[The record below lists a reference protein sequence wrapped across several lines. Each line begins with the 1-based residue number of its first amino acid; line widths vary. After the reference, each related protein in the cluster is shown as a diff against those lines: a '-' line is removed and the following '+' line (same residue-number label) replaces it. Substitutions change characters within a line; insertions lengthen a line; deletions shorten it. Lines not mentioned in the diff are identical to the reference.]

1 MAFGG
6 KPHRILP
13 DRVRQTRP
21 YPCAMDDGKQM
32 EIDSATGQTNVRAF
46 HWPRSCAHCESM
58 LASVAARVNRAMS
71 NVVAIDARRL
81 VESDIVVN
89 LAQGF
94 CRISSPLGG
103 ERPLAVYVARRL
115 RELEVEVELQDVVQ
129 DRPKE
134 SVPSV
139 PLEFATVLLSLGA
152 LRMFSQSA
160 SFRDRESSS
169 CERGGGSDGNRSR
182 VQELFV
188 PRRIVVPDFH
198 KSVPI
203 FYVPGSQLD
212 QGDAGKH
219 TTYSR
224 VSQRVLR
231 RRPARLH
238 LRPRGGRPVSEAVV
252 NE

>member
-139 PLEFATVLLSLGA
+139 PLEFATVLLYLAPCECSVNPRPLGTERA
-152 LRMFSQSA
+152 RLVNAVAEATGIEAACKSY
-160 SFRDRESSS
+160 SSH
-169 CERGGGSDGNRSR
+169 GGSSFPTSIISSY
-182 VQELFV
+182 L
-188 PRRIVVPDFH
+188 
-198 KSVPI
+198 
-203 FYVPGSQLD
+203 
-212 QGDAGKH
+212 
-219 TTYSR
+219 
-224 VSQRVLR
+224 
-231 RRPARLH
+231 
-238 LRPRGGRPVSEAVV
+238 LRPRLSTGSRRCR
-252 NE
+252 

>member
-32 EIDSATGQTNVRAF
+32 EIDSATGQTNVRAS

-139 PLEFATVLLSLGA
+139 PLEFATVLLYLAPCECSVNPRPLGTERARLVNAVAEATGIEAACKSYSSLGGSSFPTSINQFLSSTYQA
-152 LRMFSQSA
+152 LNWIKAMQV
-160 SFRDRESSS
+160 
-169 CERGGGSDGNRSR
+169 NI
-182 VQELFV
+182 
-188 PRRIVVPDFH
+188 RRIHGCP
-198 KSVPI
+198 SG
-203 FYVPGSQLD
+203 YY
-212 QGDAGKH
+212 GDARRAC
-219 TTYSR
+219 TY
-224 VSQRVLR
+224 
-231 RRPARLH
+231 AR
-238 LRPRGGRPVSEAVV
+238 GAVGRYQKQ
-252 NE
+252 

>member
-13 DRVRQTRP
+13 DRVRQTRS

-32 EIDSATGQTNVRAF
+32 EIDPATGQTNVRAS
-46 HWPRSCAHCESM
+46 HWPRSCAHSESM

-139 PLEFATVLLSLGA
+139 PLEFATVLLHLTPCECSVNPRALGTERARLVNAVAEATGIEAACKSYSSLGGSSFPTSIISSYL
-152 LRMFSQSA
+152 LRTRLST
-160 SFRDRESSS
+160 
-169 CERGGGSDGNRSR
+169 GS
-182 VQELFV
+182 
-188 PRRIVVPDFH
+188 RRC
-198 KSVPI
+198 
-203 FYVPGSQLD
+203 
-212 QGDAGKH
+212 
-219 TTYSR
+219 R
-224 VSQRVLR
+224 
-231 RRPARLH
+231 
-238 LRPRGGRPVSEAVV
+238 
-252 NE
+252 

>member
-32 EIDSATGQTNVRAF
+32 EIDSATGQTNVRAS

-103 ERPLAVYVARRL
+103 EGPLAVYVARRL

-139 PLEFATVLLSLGA
+139 PLEFATVLLYLAPCECSVNPRPLGTERARRVNAVAEATGIEAACKSYSSLGGSSFPTSINQFLSSTYQA
-152 LRMFSQSA
+152 LNWIKAMQV
-160 SFRDRESSS
+160 
-169 CERGGGSDGNRSR
+169 NI
-182 VQELFV
+182 
-188 PRRIVVPDFH
+188 RRIHGCP
-198 KSVPI
+198 SG
-203 FYVPGSQLD
+203 YY
-212 QGDAGKH
+212 GDA
-219 TTYSR
+219 
-224 VSQRVLR
+224 R
-231 RRPARLH
+231 RACTCAPGAV
-238 LRPRGGRPVSEAVV
+238 GRYQKQ
-252 NE
+252 